1 MVLMTQIITSR
12 AKRRASTCMRRKTPR
27 RPHRRV
33 GSAGRALN
41 RNGPSVSAFRRP
53 EGYRSIGT
61 SSLRDIDNK
70 PPALL
75 DPITRSL
82 IVRSLIGARLARKR
96 LNINVRATRRGE
108 ARAPVNGR
116 HLSFRSL
123 PRAIESGK
131 RQVEDKNSPVP
142 ALFHRERVSW
152 RACIYRRAR
161 LSPIVVANI
170 GVARTPARVDKLRDL
185 AGRCVVAATAAGD
198 RRSQRD
204 RNFHGT
210 ASANADATQR
220 RTTAAATDTFPL
232 PSSSAAG
239 PPAPPLPRPPP
250 SPTTAGPVRA
260 PAAKIDAIEVPA
272 ANYSRRIAERSE
284 AGVRGGRFSRLRHN
298 SAEAKHRRHREI
310 GAKFVSTYEKRKS
323 VNESLIQRR
332 RERTPAMN
340 GDAGARERRHG

>member
-1 MVLMTQIITSR
+1 V
-12 AKRRASTCMRRKTPR
+12 
-27 RPHRRV
+27 
-33 GSAGRALN
+33 
-41 RNGPSVSAFRRP
+41 
-53 EGYRSIGT
+53 EG
-61 SSLRDIDNK
+61 
-70 PPALL
+70 
-75 DPITRSL
+75 
-82 IVRSLIGARLARKR
+82 
-96 LNINVRATRRGE
+96 
-108 ARAPVNGR
+108 
-116 HLSFRSL
+116 
-123 PRAIESGK
+123 
-131 RQVEDKNSPVP
+131 KNSPVP

-185 AGRCVVAATAAGD
+185 AGRCVVAAAAAAAGD

-239 PPAPPLPRPPP
+239 PPALPLPRPQP
-250 SPTTAGPVRA
+250 SLTTAGPPVRA

-298 SAEAKHRRHREI
+298 SAETRHREI

-323 VNESLIQRR
+323 VNESLSSNAAV
-332 RERTPAMN
+332 RERL
-340 GDAGARERRHG
+340 R